1 MSSSRST
8 SSAPLVFHHHA
19 SGPAARIQNQRS
31 SQSQELRFQIQ
42 IDTIMPA
49 WKLQRLS
56 ISLKLSNFFLRV
68 NSESTVHQRTKQKS
82 ESTDLVSRRHPQQR
96 KQHLKSRF
104 LKIINNLRIWR
115 SKKPRYPEAES
126 SLNQLK
132 QFAYEEIISAGTLVT
147 RAVAFLLE
155 SITSR
160 PRKGVTVCSLV
171 IVLLLL
177 VAWNYATYG
186 WSKFLI

>member
-19 SGPAARIQNQRS
+19 SGPAARMQNQRS

-68 NSESTVHQRTKQKS
+68 NSESTVHQRTKQNS

-104 LKIINNLRIWR
+104 LKIINKLRIWR

-132 QFAYEEIISAGTLVT
+132 QFAYEE
-147 RAVAFLLE
+147 
-155 SITSR
+155 
-160 PRKGVTVCSLV
+160 TVKT
-171 IVLLLL
+171 VLL
-177 VAWNYATYG
+177 
-186 WSKFLI
+186 WSIKIQYFCSSFKLKKKIWAGNHFCGYFDD